1 VFQNAVAASADA
13 LLPSTAILTTA
24 PEPEPE
30 TRPTGWT
37 LADVVDFEHFL
48 AAPEAGEPVPAAL
61 LVVPHA
67 GLPDAQQRRDM
78 FRAWLDLQRRRH
90 AGEATPGERLQRGET
105 LLRALAWGLG
115 LAAGTA
121 LAGAWLAQGGQA
133 PVNAPLFWAA
143 TVGLQLLL
151 LVLAGA
157 GWAWRRRLGAA
168 AAQGGWLALLQ
179 GLIAAAGRLGRRLP
193 GERREALRAALGRLA
208 MQRASHGSL
217 LAWPAVALAQ
227 RLAVAFNLG
236 LLLAM
241 LVLHLPLVDLR
252 FGWQSTYPVSAQQV
266 HAAVQGIATPW
277 RWALPQAQPSAADV
291 AATRYAP
298 GQPAHS
304 LPADAARAWWP
315 FLALSVATYGL
326 LLRGALLLWALR
338 MQRRLLARWRFD
350 QSEANALWR
359 RLAGAPVQAAPG
371 GAQLPAEGP
380 HTASTAAGTHSA
392 GPCVALVAQELALPG
407 DALAAAVQ
415 QRLGGRLLATH
426 GVAIDDRAASAAV
439 LAGLASS
446 QPQPATVLVLAPAGR
461 DPIVA
466 VALFLRAVLQAAGPH
481 AEVLLVLSADGA
493 QPAALAER
501 VAIWQRFVQAQRLRL
516 GVQGW

>member
-1 VFQNAVAASADA
+1 MFQNAALAPADA
-13 LLPSTAILTTA
+13 LPSTATLTPA
-24 PEPEPE
+24 PEPE
-30 TRPTGWT
+30 TRPAGWT
-37 LADVVDFEHFL
+37 LADVVDFEYFLDGPGADEPGL
-48 AAPEAGEPVPAAL
+48 AAG
-61 LVVPHA
+61 LVVPHT
-67 GLPDAQQRRDM
+67 GLPEAQQRRHV
-78 FRAWLDLQRRRH
+78 FRAWLELQRRRH
-90 AGEATPGERLQRGET
+90 AGEATPGARLQRGET

-168 AAQGGWLALLQ
+168 AAQGGGLALLQ

-208 MQRASHGSL
+208 MQRAGHGSL

-252 FGWQSTYPVSAQQV
+252 FGWQSTYPLSAQQV

-298 GQPAHS
+298 GQPAHT

-338 MQRRLLARWRFD
+338 GQRRLLAHWRFD
-350 QSEANALWR
+350 QPEANALWR

-371 GAQLPAEGP
+371 GAQLPAGAP
-380 HTASTAAGTHSA
+380 VPAAGMYAA
-392 GPCVALVAQELALPG
+392 GPCVALVAQELALP
-407 DALAAAVQ
+407 DDTLAAAMQ

-426 GVAIDDRAASAAV
+426 RVAIDDRAASAAV
-439 LAGLASS
+439 LAGLAGS
-446 QPQPATVLVLAPAGR
+446 QPPPATVLVLAAAGR

>member
-1 VFQNAVAASADA
+1 VFQNAALAPADA
-13 LLPSTAILTTA
+13 LPHTATLTTA
-24 PEPEPE
+24 PEPE

-48 AAPEAGEPVPAAL
+48 AAPEVGEPVPAAV

-67 GLPDAQQRRDM
+67 RLPEAQQRRDG

-90 AGEATPGERLQRGET
+90 AGQATPGERLQRGET

-168 AAQGGWLALLQ
+168 AAQGGGRALLQ
-179 GLIAAAGRLGRRLP
+179 GLIGAAGRLGRRLP

-227 RLAVAFNLG
+227 RLGVAFNLG
-236 LLLAM
+236 LLVAM

-266 HAAVQGIATPW
+266 HAAVQGIAAPW
-277 RWALPQAQPSAADV
+277 RWALPQAQPRAADV

-298 GQPAHS
+298 GQPAHT

-350 QSEANALWR
+350 QPEANALWR

-371 GAQLPAEGP
+371 GAQLPAGAP
-380 HTASTAAGTHSA
+380 VPAAGLHAA
-392 GPCVALVAQELALPG
+392 GPCVALVAQELALP
-407 DALAAAVQ
+407 DDTLAAAVQ
-415 QRLGGRLLATH
+415 QRLGGTLLATH
-426 GVAIDDRAASAAV
+426 RVVIDDRAAGAAV
-439 LAGLASS
+439 LAGLAG
-446 QPQPATVLVLAPAGR
+446 QPPQPATVLVLAPAAR

-466 VALFLRAVLQAAGPH
+466 VALFLRAVLQAAGH
-481 AEVLLVLSADGA
+481 AEVLLVLSADGT
-493 QPAALAER
+493 QQAALPER